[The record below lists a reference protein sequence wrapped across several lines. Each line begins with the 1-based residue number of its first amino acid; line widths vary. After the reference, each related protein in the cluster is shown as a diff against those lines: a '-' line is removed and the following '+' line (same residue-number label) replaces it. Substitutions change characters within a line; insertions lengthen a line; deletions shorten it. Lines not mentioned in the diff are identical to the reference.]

1 MFESIMYGIYLYIMT
16 IIAILGT
23 LAVFVIISD
32 WKRQK
37 KIDEEF
43 AKKKF

>member
-1 MFESIMYGIYLYIMT
+1 MYEYIMYGIYLYIMT
-16 IIAILGT
+16 TIAVLGT